1 MITIG
6 LTGGIGSGKTTV
18 SEYLENKGYNIID
31 ADKVAKDILQ
41 PGRPTTK
48 KIIKEFGSDI
58 VDKYGKLKRKHLASI
73 VFKNK
78 EKENLIN
85 EITHSEIKKKIFEN
99 LAKIKATELD
109 GIVFID
115 APLLFETGMDRLC
128 DEVWLII
135 SNVEERIERVIQRD
149 AIREEDVLR
158 RMNSQ
163 MGDKEKMKLATII
176 IENFGTKEEL
186 YHMLDRLLID
196 YE

>member
-18 SEYLENKGYNIID
+18 SKYLENKGYNIID